1 MGNLH
6 LLKKHNFRFNKN
18 FGQNF
23 IFDQNLLRAIVS
35 DAGVTSNSHV
45 VEVGVGSAMLT
56 KELGLAAKDVTAF
69 EIDNNLKEIIAETLQ
84 DQDNINVVFK
94 DFMQVDLTELEQQIG
109 KPYIVVA
116 NLPYYITTPI
126 IFKLLEEGKNV
137 QSLTLMMQKEVAD
150 RLVAP
155 SNTKD
160 YGRLSVALGA
170 IADVKLMRN
179 VSRKM
184 FTPEPNVDSAVVKIT
199 LNRNKFDIKE
209 YKTFNNVVK
218 LAFAMR
224 RKTLMNNLKALNL
237 ASEQLIQIFETLKL
251 PLTIRGESL
260 SPAQFVDLGNF
271 VFELQQN

>member
-1 MGNLH
+1 LGNLH